1 MYRHKIEITSSDM
14 SGPVAIAG
22 SRTEARI
29 SWLTSIFGVTATII
43 AAFNGNRAWA
53 SGLAVG
59 AILGWL
65 NFRWLGRGLDA
76 LVAASKAQQGHEKPV
91 VPWWNYLLALFRYAL
106 IGLTVYVIFI
116 YRHIPFASMIVGL
129 CALAAAAIVASV
141 WEILA
146 PEQGHLDR

>member
-1 MYRHKIEITSSDM
+1 M
-14 SGPVAIAG
+14 PNVAEIAG

-29 SWLTSIFGVTATII
+29 SRLTLLFGAVAAATAFFLKHTV
-43 AAFNGNRAWA
+43 WA
-53 SGLAVG
+53 EGLAVG
-59 AILGWL
+59 AMLAWL

-76 LVAASKAQQGHEKPV
+76 LVIASAAQEGRKKPQ
-91 VPWWNYLLALFRYAL
+91 VPLGSYFLALFRYAL

-116 YRHIPFASMIVGL
+116 YLKVPLAGMVVGL

-146 PEQGHLDR
+146 PVD

>member
-1 MYRHKIEITSSDM
+1 MAEAT
-14 SGPVAIAG
+14 AIAG

-29 SWLTSIFGVTATII
+29 SWLTLIFGAVGVIV
-43 AAFNGNRAWA
+43 AAVLGHRTWA

-59 AILGWL
+59 SVLAWL

-76 LVAASKAQQGHEKPV
+76 LVAASKAQQGLEKPQ
-91 VPWWNYLLALFRYAL
+91 VPWWTYVLAMFRYAL

-116 YRHIPFASMIVGL
+116 YRNIPLASMVVGL

-146 PEQGHLDR
+146 SG